1 MSFDHQSTHPHTTDH
16 RMVPSGSTPWPATAT
31 TSAWCGMSRTKPA
44 TQKAQDS
51 ALEFLGPQVEQLK
64 LVA

>member
-1 MSFDHQSTHPHTTDH
+1 MSFDLQNTHPHTTDH
-16 RMVPSGSTPWPATAT
+16 RRVPSGSTPRPATAT
-31 TSAWCGMSRTKPA
+31 TSVWWGMSRTKPA

-51 ALEFLGPQVEQLK
+51 ALELLCPQVEQFK

>member
-1 MSFDHQSTHPHTTDH
+1 MSFDLQNTHPHTTDH

-31 TSAWCGMSRTKPA
+31 TSRTKPA